1 MGPDA
6 QSHNVNGKGCNVD
19 DDGQLGRR
27 LREIR
32 SWRRLSI
39 RVVAELS
46 GISWGY
52 LAQIERGE
60 KPITNRRVLESLASS
75 LRVSPAELT
84 GKPWAPVDPVSSDA
98 HAAVHAIEAAL
109 ESFELGDDPGVPTRA
124 WPEIESDVSTL
135 VDLMHVHADYAAQG
149 ELAPRLMAE
158 LHAVYVREP
167 NLRRRAL
174 AGLIHCYSSA
184 CWVSKRLWGR
194 GLPLLAARIAQ
205 QCAAELDE
213 PQWLGYTT
221 WLRGD
226 AAGGVSRSQQY
237 ARAMK
242 MADELR
248 SVLDDPEVAQA
259 YGMLH
264 LSAAL
269 ASAAQRDR
277 DSARTH
283 LDEAGSIADR
293 MASEVGTFG
302 RLWFGRTNVGIWRVS
317 IAAELGEGPR
327 VAEIAQNVHPE
338 LIPSVSWQ
346 AEFYA
351 DLGRSL
357 ISEPKTRDAGLRT
370 ILRAESLA
378 PQRIRNDLF
387 VREAVAGELRNARR
401 DAGGR
406 ELRGLAWR
414 MGVAPIG

>member
-1 MGPDA
+1 M
-6 QSHNVNGKGCNVD
+6 D

-32 SWRRLSI
+32 SWRQLSI
-39 RVVAELS
+39 RVAAELS

-60 KPITNRRVLESLASS
+60 KPITNRRVLEALASS
-75 LRVSPAELT
+75 LRISPEELT
-84 GKPWAPVDPVSSDA
+84 EKPWASVDPVGSGA
-98 HAAVHAIEAAL
+98 HAAVNAIEVAL
-109 ESFELGDDPGVPTRA
+109 ESFELGDDPGVPTRS

-167 NLRRRAL
+167 NLRREAL
-174 AGLIHCYSSA
+174 VGLIHCYSSA
-184 CWVSKRLWGR
+184 CWVSKRLGGR
-194 GLPLLAARIAQ
+194 GLPLLAARMAQ

-226 AAGGVSRSQQY
+226 AAGALSRSRQY
-237 ARAMK
+237 SRAIR

-248 SVLDDPEVAQA
+248 SGLDDPEVAQA

-269 ASAAQRDR
+269 ASAALRDK
-277 DSARTH
+277 DLAETH

-317 IAAELGEGPR
+317 LATEFGEGPR
-327 VAEIAQNVHPE
+327 VAEIARDVHPG
-338 LIPSVSWQ
+338 LIPSASRQ

-357 ISEPKTRDAGLRT
+357 ISEPKTRDAGLQT

-414 MGVAPIG
+414 MGVAPVG